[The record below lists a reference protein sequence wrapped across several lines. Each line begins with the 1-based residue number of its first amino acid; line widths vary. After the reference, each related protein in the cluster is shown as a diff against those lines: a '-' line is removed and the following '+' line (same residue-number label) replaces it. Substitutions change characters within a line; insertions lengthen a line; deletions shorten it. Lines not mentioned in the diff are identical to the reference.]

1 MRLEDYLMKK
11 AETLAEMQTTCR
23 YFKLDS
29 KEKEAFYVNTA
40 GGRGVDCIT
49 IMQQIL
55 QPIDD
60 LYQRI
65 LYIGHRGVGKST
77 DLYMLQ
83 QRLSGIFEIANID
96 VLELWGNSIFTFSD
110 FLCIL
115 YKQLLDKYKNHLTI
129 LDRSEYEDAMKLW
142 HAVTEVEQV
151 NEHGAEQVL
160 NTEAGISIK
169 HLLKLVASAEST
181 LNFNNGIRE
190 RMSYVIQKNIDDYII
205 ALNILIDSIE
215 KAIGKPLLVIIEG
228 IEVMPFNRDTDI
240 FLNHGNFMQKIR
252 LRMIITAPVALHYRT
267 EFNTITDGNIFTSIN
282 CPMLSVTDGKQER
295 DSVRINLL
303 EKIVLKR
310 VDESLI
316 DKEALH
322 TVILLSGGLIRDLMI
337 MLSMAASCCMS
348 GCITVDNIYQAFK
361 DFRNSKFARALMVS
375 GRIDILLEV
384 LKQPLGVNFDVGLVD
399 LLQNQYVLECTDAMR
414 KIIHPAVLA
423 CLVDSEIVSAE
434 QFEQHVGVPFMG

>member
-1 MRLEDYLMKK
+1 M
-11 AETLAEMQTTCR
+11 
-23 YFKLDS
+23 
-29 KEKEAFYVNTA
+29 
-40 GGRGVDCIT
+40 GI
-49 IMQQIL
+49 
-55 QPIDD
+55 
-60 LYQRI
+60 
-65 LYIGHRGVGKST
+65 YI
-77 DLYMLQ
+77 
-83 QRLSGIFEIANID
+83 
-96 VLELWGNSIFTFSD
+96 
-110 FLCIL
+110 
-115 YKQLLDKYKNHLTI
+115 
-129 LDRSEYEDAMKLW
+129 
-142 HAVTEVEQV
+142 
-151 NEHGAEQVL
+151 
-160 NTEAGISIK
+160 
-169 HLLKLVASAEST
+169 
-181 LNFNNGIRE
+181 
-190 RMSYVIQKNIDDYII
+190 
-205 ALNILIDSIE
+205 
-215 KAIGKPLLVIIEG
+215 
-228 IEVMPFNRDTDI
+228 
-240 FLNHGNFMQKIR
+240 
-252 LRMIITAPVALHYRT
+252 
-267 EFNTITDGNIFTSIN
+267 TSIN

-337 MLSMAASCCMS
+337 MLSMAVSCCMS